1 MISIFQEIHRITN
14 RLIVH
19 LYSLA
24 ARLRIRQ
31 VGSHTFFRPPC
42 HIIGGQAIEIGSYT
56 EFADGVRLATWNEGR
71 LSIGNSCAIGHN
83 SFITASNEIRIGN
96 NVLFG
101 GNVLVS
107 DNSHGRCTPDELDIP
122 PIKREVFS
130 KGPVVIDDNAWI
142 GQNACILANVHVGK
156 GAIIGANSV
165 VTHDVPPYCVAVGS
179 PAKVIQKLK

>member
-1 MISIFQEIHRITN
+1 MISIIQEINRITD

-19 LYSLA
+19 LYSHTV
-24 ARLRIRQ
+24 RLRIRK
-31 VGSHTFFRPPC
+31 VGCHTFFRPPC
-42 HIIGGQAIEIGSYT
+42 RITGGQDIEVGSFT

-122 PIKREVFS
+122 PIKRKVFS
-130 KGPVVIDDNAWI
+130 KGSVVIDDNVW
-142 GQNACILANVHVGK
+142 V
-156 GAIIGANSV
+156 
-165 VTHDVPPYCVAVGS
+165 
-179 PAKVIQKLK
+179 